1 MVAPFPD
8 NPLGMALFAELLN
21 DLDDDEEDGD
31 GGSDVD
37 DEDAGNEP

>member
-8 NPLGMALFAELLN
+8 DPLGMALFAELLN

-31 GGSDVD
+31 ADVD